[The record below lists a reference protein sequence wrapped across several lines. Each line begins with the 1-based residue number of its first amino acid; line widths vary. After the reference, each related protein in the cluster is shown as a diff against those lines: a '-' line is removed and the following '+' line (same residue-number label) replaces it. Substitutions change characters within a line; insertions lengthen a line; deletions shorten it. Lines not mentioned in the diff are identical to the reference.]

1 VKSRKSE
8 SATDT
13 PTAARPG
20 VLPDVGVPCAFRPE
34 FLDFDRG
41 IHVGNLTEHE
51 RITRVLKLALETRY
65 GQPFVTERWG
75 RGVYWHW
82 IGYLP
87 RANRAA
93 KPISSDVSFGC
104 SKFFLSVD
112 TGDRAARFGL
122 QIERGFVKAT
132 PEHRQ
137 FLLREDWDWHRL
149 LASLKP
155 RGAMAREIERLV
167 GREGFELHAGCWGG
181 EASGYSKA
189 TYPGPLK
196 LRRVLETAPRDSW
209 AGFQLYYRLT
219 ESDVKSSTGLDL
231 VESMLAVYRELVP
244 AMNLCMQI
252 ELADCI
258 APGAGYTGKRA
269 I

>member
-1 VKSRKSE
+1 MSRNKQEPNKS
-8 SATDT
+8 
-13 PTAARPG
+13 AAAGRPDI
-20 VLPDVGVPCAFRPE
+20 LPGLGVPCAFRPE

-51 RITRVLKLALETRY
+51 RITRILKLALEARY

-112 TGDRAARFGL
+112 TEERAAKFGL
-122 QIERGFVKAT
+122 QIERGFAKAT
-132 PEHRQ
+132 REHRQ

-149 LASLKP
+149 LAALRP
-155 RGAMAREIERLV
+155 RSAIASEIERLLLH
-167 GREGFELHAGCWGG
+167 EEFELHAGCWGG
-181 EASGYSKA
+181 EASGYSEKN
-189 TYPGPLK
+189 YPGPAK
-196 LRRVLETAPRDSW
+196 LRRVLEAAAKNDW
-209 AGFQLYYRLT
+209 AGFQLYYRMS
-219 ESDVKSSTGLDL
+219 ESDVKASSGLDL
-231 VESMLAVYRELVP
+231 VESILAAWREVVP
-244 AMNLCMQI
+244 IMNLCMQI
-252 ELADCI
+252 EIADC
-258 APGAGYTGKRA
+258 AGSSSGYTG
-269 I
+269 